1 MSQTRR
7 LALAATALAF
17 AAALPTSAHAQDDTM
32 GPSRVSIEGF
42 LAQYQFDTPGGDR
55 EGLGG
60 VGVRAMLGRGDVTGT
75 LNSFFQRAKA
85 GVFLVYTAEKNNVS
99 TMNFGGQADF
109 PLFAAPVASGYLDP
123 FFSLGLGGFRTKI
136 DVPSGTGVPEG
147 FSATS
152 TDFAVTP
159 AIGTLIPLTGAIKFR
174 GDIRDVIIFGD
185 ERTNNFLFEGGISV
199 GF

>member
-7 LALAATALAF
+7 IALAATAFAL
-17 AAALPTSAHAQDDTM
+17 AAALPARAEAQDDTM

-42 LAQYQFDTPGGDR
+42 LAQYQFDNPGGDR
-55 EGLGG
+55 IGVGG

-75 LNSFFQRAKA
+75 LNNFFQRAKA
-85 GVFLVYTAEKNNVS
+85 GVFLVYTAEQDAVS
-99 TMNFGGQADF
+99 TLNFGGQADF

-123 FFSLGLGGFRTKI
+123 FLSLGLGGFRTKI

-152 TDFAVTP
+152 TDFALTP

-185 ERTNNFLFEGGISV
+185 KTTNNFLIEGGISI

>member
-7 LALAATALAF
+7 IALLASAF
-17 AAALPTSAHAQDDTM
+17 ALFAAPTRVQAQDDTM
-32 GPSRVSIEGF
+32 GPSRVSVEGF
-42 LAQYQFDTPGGDR
+42 LAQYMFDNPGGDR
-55 EGLGG
+55 ENIGG
-60 VGVRAMLGRGDVTGT
+60 VGARLMFGRGDVTGT
-75 LNSFFQRAKA
+75 LNNFFNRAKA
-85 GVFLVYTAEKNNVS
+85 GVFLVYTAEQEAVS
-99 TMNFGGQADF
+99 TFHFGGQADF
-109 PLFAAPVASGYLDP
+109 PIFAAPVANGYLDP

-136 DVPSGTGVPEG
+136 DVPSGTQVPAG

-152 TDFAVTP
+152 TDFALTP

-185 ERTNNFLFEGGISV
+185 DRTNNWVFEGGISV

>member
-7 LALAATALAF
+7 IALLASAF
-17 AAALPTSAHAQDDTM
+17 ALFAAPTRVQAQDDTM
-32 GPSRVSIEGF
+32 GPSRVSVEGF
-42 LAQYQFDTPGGDR
+42 LAQYMFDNPGGDR
-55 EGLGG
+55 ENIGG
-60 VGVRAMLGRGDVTGT
+60 VGARLMFGRGDVTGT
-75 LNSFFQRAKA
+75 LNNFFNRAKA
-85 GVFLVYTAEKNNVS
+85 GVFLVYTAEQEAVS
-99 TMNFGGQADF
+99 TFHFGGQADF
-109 PLFAAPVASGYLDP
+109 PIFAAPVASGYLDP

-136 DVPSGTGVPEG
+136 DVPSGTQVPAG

-152 TDFAVTP
+152 TDFALTP

-185 ERTNNFLFEGGISV
+185 DRTNNWVFEGGISV

>member
-7 LALAATALAF
+7 IALLASAF
-17 AAALPTSAHAQDDTM
+17 ALFAAPTRAQAQDDTM
-32 GPSRVSIEGF
+32 GPSRVSVEGF
-42 LAQYQFDTPGGDR
+42 LAQYMFDNPGGDR
-55 EGLGG
+55 ENIGG
-60 VGVRAMLGRGDVTGT
+60 VGARLMFGRGDVTGT
-75 LNSFFQRAKA
+75 LNNFFNRAKA
-85 GVFLVYTAEKNNVS
+85 GVFLVYTAEQEAVS
-99 TMNFGGQADF
+99 TFHFGGQADF
-109 PLFAAPVASGYLDP
+109 PIFAAPVARGYLDP

-136 DVPSGTGVPEG
+136 DVPSGTQVPAG

-152 TDFAVTP
+152 TDFALTP

-185 ERTNNFLFEGGISV
+185 DRTNNWVFEGGISV

>member
-7 LALAATALAF
+7 IALLASAF
-17 AAALPTSAHAQDDTM
+17 ALFAAPTRAQAQDDTM
-32 GPSRVSIEGF
+32 GPSRVSVEGF
-42 LAQYQFDTPGGDR
+42 LAQYMFDNPGGDR
-55 EGLGG
+55 ENIGG
-60 VGVRAMLGRGDVTGT
+60 VGARLMFGRGDVTGT
-75 LNSFFQRAKA
+75 LNNFFNRAKA
-85 GVFLVYTAEKNNVS
+85 GVFLVYTAEQEAVS
-99 TMNFGGQADF
+99 TFHFGGQADF
-109 PLFAAPVASGYLDP
+109 PIFAAPVASGYLDP

-152 TDFAVTP
+152 TDFAFTP

-174 GDIRDVIIFGD
+174 GDIRDVIVFGD
-185 ERTNNFLFEGGISV
+185 ETTNNFVFEGGISV